1 MTEYYEKTKHP
12 DSEIDSAEYGHSN
25 TTQNIKRIYRALK
38 G

>member
-12 DSEIDSAEYGHSN
+12 DSEIDYARIWVFQH
-25 TTQNIKRIYRALK
+25 TQNIKRIYRVLK